1 VPDMEY
7 TTLGKTGLKISRVG
21 IGTWQFSHDWGVLEY
36 EKAKAVIHRALELG
50 INFFDTAMVYGM
62 GISEYFLGK
71 ALKEAGVSRD
81 SVVISTKIP
90 GQFLNRDDVLRSVE
104 KSLKL
109 LGLDHVDILLAHWP
123 PCWHNFPTR
132 EYAKAMEQLVKMGKV
147 SYLGLSDFPIELV
160 ESFVSHLSIADVVVL
175 QVRYNLVERW
185 AEEEIIPYAEK
196 HGMTIQAWSP
206 IAKGALTGK
215 YTPDNLPKFEDI
227 RAQDPVFHP
236 KNFAKVWELVK
247 KLSEI
252 GAKYGKKPVQV
263 ALNWLIMASPRVVP
277 IPGAKTPDQVVDI
290 AGSVG
295 WRLSFEDWRLLDEI
309 SRGIR
314 IEYSVYYVEREPKP

>member
-1 VPDMEY
+1 MEY
-7 TTLGKTGLKISRVG
+7 VSLGKTGLKVSRVG
-21 IGTWQFSHDWGVLEY
+21 LGTWQFSYDWGVLEY
-36 EKAKAVIHRALELG
+36 ERAKAVIHKALELG

-62 GISEYFLGK
+62 GLSEYFLGK

-81 SVVISTKIP
+81 SIVISTKVP

-123 PCWHNFPTR
+123 PCWHHFPTR

-147 SYLGLSDFPIELV
+147 SYLGLSDFPVELV
-160 ESFVSHLSIADVVVL
+160 ESFISYLSVAEVVAL
-175 QVRYNLVERW
+175 QVRYNLIERW
-185 AEEEIIPYAEK
+185 AEEELIPYAEK
-196 HGMTIQAWSP
+196 HGMVVQAWSP

-215 YTPDNLPKFEDI
+215 YTPENLPKFEDV
-227 RAQDPVFHP
+227 RSQDPVFHP

-247 KLSEI
+247 KLEEV

-263 ALNWLIMASPRVVP
+263 ALNWLIMSSPIVIP
-277 IPGAKTPDQVVDI
+277 IPGAKTPEQVVDI

-295 WRLSFEDWRLLDEI
+295 WRLSFEDWRLIDELSKSIKI
-309 SRGIR
+309 S
-314 IEYSVYYVEREPKP
+314 YSIYYVERSFE